1 MQFPNWLNYALLLT
15 FYGVIMAPR
24 NEELAALYEL
34 LEEMTLAEDKKLASL
49 PSEWLKRIEN
59 WLMISFVITILVFL
73 CFAGWYRYGPGAP
86 VVKMIGVLH
95 VTNGIL
101 IVISL
106 LYFAT
111 ISIGLYQ
118 FIRQHRRKSFA
129 LILRRLESDLLDD
142 AQFLGR
148 LAEFDKITLEYGL
161 LQYKHRWSTVDGR
174 VSLLVGDIRKIG
186 IFPAFAAAA
195 TSVTIL
201 AKQDSSFM
209 LWTPLILACC
219 FYLIAFYATGRR
231 ERPDQVIALLELVI
245 RHAKE
250 HDLARERQSSVAQT
264 TQ

>member
-1 MQFPNWLNYALLLT
+1 MNYALLLT

-34 LEEMTLAEDKKLASL
+34 LEEMTLAEDKHFSSL
-49 PSEWLKRIEN
+49 SSEWLNKIEK
-59 WLMISFVITILVFL
+59 WLMISFLITILVFL
-73 CFAGWYRYGPGAP
+73 CFAAWYRYGPDAP
-86 VVKMIGVLH
+86 VVQMIGAMQVSNWVLL
-95 VTNGIL
+95 L
-101 IVISL
+101 IAL
-106 LYFAT
+106 LYFGT
-111 ISIGLYQ
+111 LSIGFYQ
-118 FIRQHRRKSFA
+118 FFRQHRRKSSA
-129 LILRRLESDLLDD
+129 LILKRLESDLLDD

-195 TSVTIL
+195 ISVTIL

-209 LWTPLILACC
+209 LWAPLILACC

-231 ERPDQVIALLELVI
+231 ERPDQVIALLELVT
-245 RHAKE
+245 RHAKQ
-250 HDLARERQSSVAQT
+250 HDLTVKP
-264 TQ
+264 

>member
-1 MQFPNWLNYALLLT
+1 
-15 FYGVIMAPR
+15 MAPR
-24 NEELAALYEL
+24 NEELAALYKL
-34 LEEMTLAEDKKLASL
+34 LEEMTLAEDKNFASF
-49 PSEWLKRIEN
+49 PSKWLKKIEN
-59 WLMISFVITILVFL
+59 WLMISFLITILVIV
-73 CFAGWYRYGPGAP
+73 CFAAWYRYGPDAP
-86 VVKMIGVLH
+86 VVKMIGAIQVISWVL
-95 VTNGIL
+95 L
-101 IVISL
+101 FISL
-106 LYFAT
+106 LYIVT
-111 ISIGLYQ
+111 LSIGLYQ
-118 FIRQHRRKSFA
+118 FFRQHRRKSFA

-148 LAEFDKITLEYGL
+148 LAKFDKITLEYGL

-195 TSVTIL
+195 ISVTIL

-209 LWTPLILACC
+209 LWAPLILTCC

-250 HDLARERQSSVAQT
+250 QDVAIESQSSIAQT

>member
-1 MQFPNWLNYALLLT
+1 MQFLNWLNYALLLT
-15 FYGVIMAPR
+15 FYGVTMAPR

-34 LEEMTLAEDKKLASL
+34 LEEMTLAEDKKFSSL
-49 PSEWLKRIEN
+49 SSEWLKKIEN
-59 WLMISFVITILVFL
+59 WLMISFLITILVIL
-73 CFAGWYRYGPGAP
+73 GFAALYRYGPDAP
-86 VVKMIGVLH
+86 VVNMIGAMQVANWVLLF
-95 VTNGIL
+95 IA
-101 IVISL
+101 L
-106 LYFAT
+106 LYFVT
-111 ISIGLYQ
+111 LSIGFYQ
-118 FIRQHRRKSFA
+118 FFRQHRRKSFA

-148 LAEFDKITLEYGL
+148 LDEFDKTTLEYGL

-195 TSVTIL
+195 ISATIL

-209 LWTPLILACC
+209 LWAPLILACC

-250 HDLARERQSSVAQT
+250 HNLTVKPQSIIT
-264 TQ
+264 